1 MKKFKLLPV
10 LLLSIITVFSVTGC
24 DEEAA
29 LNNILNS
36 TNADDA
42 IEEYHQKYDQSTE
55 MHFKLTD
62 EFIKCLYEEDPEH
75 FDRLYDIQDEIDD
88 QVFNLIGVIG
98 TLKNE
103 ESQRIIGILDN
114 AYMSTAPEIT
124 DDKIIFPMM
133 NTFRTDRKTRYNIDV
148 MLYVNLESGK
158 KPSMEEYGTDY
169 TVNIDC
175 RYEKEFAD
183 SDNYCLV
190 DGTIYH
196 TELGNV
202 IANEKM
208 FADNKVWSHAN
219 GIIEEKER
227 NNESEY
233 CSDIPDP
240 DPIESQPDGDYDYAW
255 YDEDSRVVSGNTTDT
270 VDPEASLPADLKAD
284 IAMLRAMGYN
294 PEKTNWGWKCEIYAH
309 LGSKYYTSKATL
321 SYAPI
326 TGLWEARWVDGWY
339 ENNHGRLA
347 HAGTTLYSD
356 DLINFY
362 DVIPGRGSNRTYT
375 KHFMLTRDGVLA
387 IEF

>member
-10 LLLSIITVFSVTGC
+10 LLLSIITIFSVTGC
-24 DEEAA
+24 NEEAT
-29 LNNILNS
+29 LNNILSS

-42 IEEYHQKYDQSTE
+42 IEEYHQKYEQSAD

-62 EFIKCLYEEDPEH
+62 EFIKCLYEEDPDH

-88 QVFNLIGVIG
+88 QVFNIIHVIG

-103 ESQRIIGILDN
+103 ESQRIIGVLDN

-190 DGTIYH
+190 DDTIYH

-284 IAMLRAMGYN
+284 LAMLRAMGYK
-294 PEKTNWGWKCEIYAH
+294 PTGSGYEWACDIYTNTGSRAHIYYQSINDYWIA
-309 LGSKYYTSKATL
+309 TSVKGMYKN
-321 SYAPI
+321 SYGN
-326 TGLWEARWVDGWY
+326 TK
-339 ENNHGRLA
+339 LA
-347 HAGTTLYSD
+347 SANSTLYSS

-362 DVIPGRGSNRTYT
+362 DVRPDVTNRTYT

>member
-10 LLLSIITVFSVTGC
+10 LLLSIITIFSVTGC
-24 DEEAA
+24 DEEAT

-190 DGTIYH
+190 DDAIYH

-202 IANEKM
+202 IANEKL
-208 FADNKVWSHAN
+208 FANNKVWSHAN
-219 GIIEEKER
+219 GIIEEKKS

-233 CSDIPDP
+233 ALDMPEA
-240 DPIESQPDGDYDYAW
+240 DPIESQPDGDYDYDW
-255 YDEDSRVVSGNTTDT
+255 YDPDDISRVVSDDNTTET
-270 VDPEASLPADLKAD
+270 NSPVVEAEPSEVKADL
-284 IAMLRAMGYN
+284 AMLRALGYN
-294 PEKTNWGWKCEIYAH
+294 PTGYGYNWECGLGKWGYIKYNYGSYGTSYWYGQVNAIYRNSH
-309 LGSKYYTSKATL
+309 GTKMNRLNWMKSK
-321 SYAPI
+321 
-326 TGLWEARWVDGWY
+326 
-339 ENNHGRLA
+339 
-347 HAGTTLYSD
+347 
-356 DLINFY
+356 DLVNFY
-362 DVIPGRGSNRTYT
+362 DDFNRPT
-375 KHFMLTRDGVLA
+375 KHFMFTKNGMNNVDY
-387 IEF
+387 

>member
-1 MKKFKLLPV
+1 MKKFKLVPV

-29 LNNILNS
+29 LNDILSS
-36 TNADDA
+36 TSADTA

-62 EFIKCLYEEDPEH
+62 EFIKCLYEEDPDH

-88 QVFNLIGVIG
+88 KVFNMIHIIG

-103 ESQRIIGILDN
+103 EAQNIIGPMDN

-183 SDNYCLV
+183 SENYCLV
-190 DGTIYH
+190 DDAIYH

-202 IANEKM
+202 IANEKL
-208 FADNKVWSHAN
+208 FADNKVWSMQT
-219 GIIEEKER
+219 GIIEEKKG

-233 CSDIPDP
+233 CLDIPDP

-255 YDEDSRVVSGNTTDT
+255 YDEDSRVVSDNTTGT
-270 VDPEASLPADLKAD
+270 VDPEANLPADLKAD
-284 IAMLRAMGYN
+284 LAMLRAMGYK
-294 PEKTNWGWKCEIYAH
+294 PTGSGYEWACDIYTNTGSRAHIYYQSINNYWIA
-309 LGSKYYTSKATL
+309 TSVKGMYKN
-321 SYAPI
+321 SYGN
-326 TGLWEARWVDGWY
+326 TK
-339 ENNHGRLA
+339 LA
-347 HAGTTLYSD
+347 SANSTLYSS

-362 DVIPGRGSNRTYT
+362 DVRPDVTNKSAT
-375 KHFMLTRDGVLA
+375 KHFMLTKDGVYA
-387 IEF
+387 ISF

>member
-10 LLLSIITVFSVTGC
+10 LLLSIITIFSVTGC
-24 DEEAA
+24 NEEAT
-29 LNNILNS
+29 LNNILSS

-42 IEEYHQKYDQSTE
+42 IEEYHQKYEQSAD

-88 QVFNLIGVIG
+88 QVFNLIHVIG

-103 ESQRIIGILDN
+103 ESQRIIGVLDN

-158 KPSMEEYGTDY
+158 KPSMEEYGNDY
-169 TVNIDC
+169 AVNIDC

-196 TELGNV
+196 SELGNV
-202 IANEKM
+202 IANEKL
-208 FADNKVWSHAN
+208 FANNKVWSHTN
-219 GIIEEKER
+219 GIIEEKKS

-233 CSDIPDP
+233 ALDMPEA
-240 DPIESQPDGDYDYAW
+240 DPIESQPDGDYDYNW
-255 YDEDSRVVSGNTTDT
+255 YDEDSRVVTNSTTET
-270 VDPEASLPADLKAD
+270 IDPEANLPADLKAD
-284 IAMLRAMGYN
+284 LAMLRAMGYK
-294 PEKTNWGWKCEIYAH
+294 PTGSGYEWACDIYTNTGSRAHIYYQSINNYWIA
-309 LGSKYYTSKATL
+309 TSVKGMYKN
-321 SYAPI
+321 SYGN
-326 TGLWEARWVDGWY
+326 TK
-339 ENNHGRLA
+339 LA
-347 HAGTTLYSD
+347 SANSTLYSS

-362 DVIPGRGSNRTYT
+362 DVRPDVTNKSAT
-375 KHFMLTRDGVLA
+375 KHFMLTKDGVYA
-387 IEF
+387 ISF

>member
-1 MKKFKLLPV
+1 MEKFKLLPV

-294 PEKTNWGWKCEIYAH
+294 PKYETIWGWPAWRCEITVNGQYYGKMQYSSINKYWSVSQACADYPNRQGRV
-309 LGSKYYTSKATL
+309 LRGTKGSTMY
-321 SYAPI
+321 SY
-326 TGLWEARWVDGWY
+326 
-339 ENNHGRLA
+339 
-347 HAGTTLYSD
+347 
-356 DLINFY
+356 DLINYY
-362 DVIPGRGSNRTYT
+362 DVPRGSNHSATY
-375 KHFMLTRDGVLA
+375 HFVLTDNGFVDVSY
-387 IEF
+387 

>member
-158 KPSMEEYGTDY
+158 KLSMEEYGTDY

-255 YDEDSRVVSGNTTDT
+255 YDEDSRVVSDNTTGT
-270 VDPEASLPADLKAD
+270 VDPEANLPADLKAD
-284 IAMLRAMGYN
+284 LAMLRAMGYK
-294 PEKTNWGWKCEIYAH
+294 PTGSGYEWACDIYTNTGSRAHIYYQSINNYWIA
-309 LGSKYYTSKATL
+309 TSVKGMYKN
-321 SYAPI
+321 SYGN
-326 TGLWEARWVDGWY
+326 TK
-339 ENNHGRLA
+339 LA
-347 HAGTTLYSD
+347 SANSTLYSS

-362 DVIPGRGSNRTYT
+362 DVRPDVTNKSAT
-375 KHFMLTRDGVLA
+375 KHFMLTKDGVYA
-387 IEF
+387 ISF

>member
-29 LNNILNS
+29 LNDILSS

-42 IEEYHQKYDQSTE
+42 IEEYHQKYEQSAD

-62 EFIKCLYEEDPEH
+62 EFIKCLYEEDSAH

-88 QVFNLIGVIG
+88 QVFNLIHVIG

-103 ESQRIIGILDN
+103 ESQRIIGVLDN

-190 DGTIYH
+190 DDAIYH

-202 IANEKM
+202 IANEKL
-208 FADNKVWSHAN
+208 FADNKVWSMQT
-219 GIIEEKER
+219 GIIKERER

-284 IAMLRAMGYN
+284 IAMLRAMGYKPTGSGYDWECGLGKWGYIKYN
-294 PEKTNWGWKCEIYAH
+294 YGSYGTSYWYGQVNAIYRNSHGTKMNRLNWMK
-309 LGSKYYTSKATL
+309 SK
-321 SYAPI
+321 
-326 TGLWEARWVDGWY
+326 
-339 ENNHGRLA
+339 
-347 HAGTTLYSD
+347 
-356 DLINFY
+356 DLVNFY
-362 DVIPGRGSNRTYT
+362 DDFNRPT
-375 KHFMLTRDGVLA
+375 KHFMFTKNGMNNVDY
-387 IEF
+387 

>member
-29 LNNILNS
+29 LNDILSS

-42 IEEYHQKYDQSTE
+42 IEEYHQQYEQSAD

-88 QVFNLIGVIG
+88 QVFNLIHVIG
-98 TLKNE
+98 TIKNE
-103 ESQRIIGILDN
+103 EAQNIIGSMDN

-183 SDNYCLV
+183 SDNYCSV
-190 DGTIYH
+190 DEEIYH

-202 IANEKM
+202 IANEKL
-208 FADNKVWSHAN
+208 FADNKVWSMQT
-219 GIIEEKER
+219 GIIEEKKG

-233 CSDIPDP
+233 CLDIPDP

-255 YDEDSRVVSGNTTDT
+255 YDEDSRVVSDNTTGT
-270 VDPEASLPADLKAD
+270 VDPEANLPADLKAD
-284 IAMLRAMGYN
+284 LAMLRAMGYK
-294 PEKTNWGWKCEIYAH
+294 PTGSGYEWECEIDGPY
-309 LGSKYYTSKATL
+309 GSSAVIHCDIFGKYWWANQISGVANTSKGIKVI
-321 SYAPI
+321 YP
-326 TGLWEARWVDGWY
+326 
-339 ENNHGRLA
+339 
-347 HAGTTLYSD
+347 GTTMYSS

-362 DVIPGRGSNRTYT
+362 DVTPGTSKTAT
-375 KHFMLTRDGVLA
+375 KHFMLTRDGMHA
-387 IEF
+387 ISF

>member
-10 LLLSIITVFSVTGC
+10 LLLSIITIFSVTGC
-24 DEEAA
+24 NEEAT

-62 EFIKCLYEEDPEH
+62 EFIKCLYEEDPDH

-88 QVFNLIGVIG
+88 KVFNMIHIIG

-103 ESQRIIGILDN
+103 EAQNIIGSMDN

-183 SDNYCLV
+183 SENYCLV
-190 DGTIYH
+190 DDAIYH

-202 IANEKM
+202 IANEKL
-208 FADNKVWSHAN
+208 FADNKVWSMQT
-219 GIIEEKER
+219 GIIEEKKG

-233 CSDIPDP
+233 CLDIPDP

-255 YDEDSRVVSGNTTDT
+255 YDEDSRVVSSNTTDT

-284 IAMLRAMGYN
+284 IAMLRAMGYKPTGSGYDWECGLGKWGYIKYN
-294 PEKTNWGWKCEIYAH
+294 YGSYGTSYWSGQVNAIYRNSHGTEMNRLNWMK
-309 LGSKYYTSKATL
+309 SK
-321 SYAPI
+321 
-326 TGLWEARWVDGWY
+326 
-339 ENNHGRLA
+339 
-347 HAGTTLYSD
+347 
-356 DLINFY
+356 DLVNFY
-362 DVIPGRGSNRTYT
+362 DDFSRPS
-375 KHFMLTRDGVLA
+375 KHFMFTKNGMNNVDY
-387 IEF
+387 

>member
-29 LNNILNS
+29 LNDILSS

-42 IEEYHQKYDQSTE
+42 IEEYHQKYEQSAD

-88 QVFNLIGVIG
+88 QVFNLMHVIG
-98 TLKNE
+98 TIKNE
-103 ESQRIIGILDN
+103 EAQNIIGSMDN

-158 KPSMEEYGTDY
+158 KPSMEEYGNDY
-169 TVNIDC
+169 AVNIDC

-202 IANEKM
+202 IANEKL
-208 FADNKVWSHAN
+208 FADNKVWTHAD
-219 GIIEEKER
+219 GIIEEKES

-233 CSDIPDP
+233 CLDIPDP

-255 YDEDSRVVSGNTTDT
+255 YDEDSRVVSDNTTGT
-270 VDPEASLPADLKAD
+270 VDPEANLPADLKAD
-284 IAMLRAMGYN
+284 LAMLRAMGYK
-294 PEKTNWGWKCEIYAH
+294 PTGSGYEWACDIYTNTGSRAHIYYQSINNYWIA
-309 LGSKYYTSKATL
+309 TSVKGMYKN
-321 SYAPI
+321 SYGN
-326 TGLWEARWVDGWY
+326 TK
-339 ENNHGRLA
+339 LA
-347 HAGTTLYSD
+347 SANSTLYSS

-362 DVIPGRGSNRTYT
+362 DVRPDVTNKSAT
-375 KHFMLTRDGVLA
+375 KHFMLTRDGMHA
-387 IEF
+387 ISF

>member
-10 LLLSIITVFSVTGC
+10 LLLSIITIFSVTGC
-24 DEEAA
+24 NEEAT

-103 ESQRIIGILDN
+103 ESQRIIGSMDN

-158 KPSMEEYGTDY
+158 KPSMEEYGNDY
-169 TVNIDC
+169 AVNIDC

-202 IANEKM
+202 IANEKL
-208 FADNKVWSHAN
+208 FADNKVWSMQT
-219 GIIEEKER
+219 GIIEEKES

-233 CSDIPDP
+233 CLDIPDP
-240 DPIESQPDGDYDYAW
+240 DPIESQPDGDYDYAC
-255 YDEDSRVVSGNTTDT
+255 YDEDSRVVSDDNITETT
-270 VDPEASLPADLKAD
+270 DPEANTPAKLKAD
-284 IAMLRAMGYN
+284 LAMLRAMGYN
-294 PEKTNWGWKCEIYAH
+294 PTGNGYHWKCTISGYH
-309 LGSKYYTSKATL
+309 GTYATL
-321 SYAPI
+321 QWSVIGEY
-326 TGLWEARWVDGWY
+326 WEAYQVNGVY
-339 ENNHGRLA
+339 KNSYGSTKIA
-347 HAGTTLYSD
+347 YAGTTLYSS

-362 DVIPGRGSNRTYT
+362 DVTPRTVNRSAT
-375 KHFMLTRDGVLA
+375 KHFMLTRDGMYA
-387 IEF
+387 IDY

>member
-10 LLLSIITVFSVTGC
+10 LLLSIITIFSVTGC
-24 DEEAA
+24 NKEAA
-29 LNNILNS
+29 LNNILSS
-36 TNADDA
+36 TSADDA
-42 IEEYHQKYDQSTE
+42 IKEYHQKYEQDTE

-62 EFIKCLYEEDPEH
+62 EFIKCLYEEDSAH

-88 QVFNLIGVIG
+88 QVFNLIHVIG

-103 ESQRIIGILDN
+103 ESQRIIGVLDN

-202 IANEKM
+202 IANEKL
-208 FADNKVWSHAN
+208 FADNKVWSMQT
-219 GIIEEKER
+219 GIIEEKVI
-227 NNESEY
+227 NNIDNESEY
-233 CSDIPDP
+233 ALDMPEA
-240 DPIESQPDGDYDYAW
+240 DPIESQPDGDYDYNW
-255 YDEDSRVVSGNTTDT
+255 YDEDSRVVANSTTET
-270 VDPEASLPADLKAD
+270 IDPEANLSPKLKSDLV
-284 IAMLRAMGYN
+284 MLRAMGYN
-294 PEKTNWGWKCEIYAH
+294 PEKTNWGWKCEISGN
-309 LGSKYYTSKATL
+309 GSSATL
-321 SYAPI
+321 IYSPI
-326 TGLWEARWVDGWY
+326 NNLWEATRAHGFY
-339 ENNHGRLA
+339 EHSQGRTA
-347 HAGTTLYSD
+347 NAGTTLYSS

-362 DVIPGRGSNRTYT
+362 DVKPGTVNRSAT
-375 KHFMLTRDGVLA
+375 KHFMLTRDGMHA
-387 IEF
+387 ISF